1 MSTNDYLKFM
11 TEQVVKYMDTPK
23 AERKQMKKKKKTEKS
38 PLLFR
43 WFGILPYAIGMS
55 VKKKNK

>member
-1 MSTNDYLKFM
+1 M